1 MRRPVDYLAHCARL
15 RAERPLPLLRA
26 SRAVSTWWPVL
37 WTLAALLFLAW
48 ALWRA
53 QAHVAAVCRAL
64 GVSP

>member
-1 MRRPVDYLAHCARL
+1 MIRRVDYLAHCARL
-15 RAERPLPLLRA
+15 RAERPVRLLRA
-26 SRAVSTWWPVL
+26 SRLVSTWWPVV
-37 WTLAALLFLAW
+37 WALVALVFLAW